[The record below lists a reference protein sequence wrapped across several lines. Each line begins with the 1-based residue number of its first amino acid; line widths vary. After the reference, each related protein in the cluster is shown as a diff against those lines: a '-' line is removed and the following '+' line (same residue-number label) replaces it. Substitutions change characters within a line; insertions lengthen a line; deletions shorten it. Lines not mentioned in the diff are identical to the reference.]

1 MKLLYKNVVRD
12 GLQKQFSEGEF
23 DMMQGSG
30 DGGWKSFKKG
40 VDKKWVEK
48 KLVGGGRVIA
58 LKKDW
63 FLYLKRL
70 KIHINAIN
78 NSIQWRI

>member
-1 MKLLYKNVVRD
+1 MSYFINSLYERKILYNLRQVSIKYLKNYFSFTFQLNDMKLLYKNVVRD

-40 VDKKWVEK
+40 VHKK
-48 KLVGGGRVIA
+48 
-58 LKKDW
+58 
-63 FLYLKRL
+63 
-70 KIHINAIN
+70 
-78 NSIQWRI
+78 